1 MEEAGRG
8 RKFQLRNKLLYTICF
23 VHEEP
28 FSVPGDWGVVALL
41 SAATSVSCSLL
52 KQCVHKNF
60 SKRFPR
66 QISEKS
72 KEKEKD
78 KNLAMH
84 G

>member
-8 RKFQLRNKLLYTICF
+8 RKFQPKNKLLYTICL

-41 SAATSVSCSLL
+41 NAATSVSCSLL

-60 SKRFPR
+60 SKRFLS
-66 QISEKS
+66 QISEKF
-72 KEKEKD
+72 KKKRT
-78 KNLAMH
+78 KNLAML